1 MSLLLGSVTRH
12 LLTAIAGALMGA
24 GISEPATAD
33 FTHAAEPVVGGLLL
47 YAVGQLWSIFDKKPK
62 K

>member
-1 MSLLLGSVTRH
+1 
-12 LLTAIAGALMGA
+12 MGA

-47 YAVGQLWSIFDKKPK
+47 YAVGQLWSIFDKKSK